1 MRQECQEILAETNRL
16 LLAKRE
22 LALQQS
28 QVSEIINELSQRTI
42 FATPH
47 RPAHGQAPASSSAAS
62 SSFQPQVITLS
73 PAVPSRVGQQP
84 QPSAH
89 AHQRARPHHSDGHH
103 PPQPFPMPAAS
114 AEPSEP
120 LRRRKEA
127 ALGPSLLRD
136 SVNSLLS
143 SASQNSLPLSLAQAH
158 AQDQSQHQH
167 QQQPA
172 AHTNPNEHLLRLYP
186 EMISPRLTKQL
197 ISKVLRQKNH
207 ELDASTAGT
216 QE

>member
-62 SSFQPQVITLS
+62 SSFQPHVITLS

-120 LRRRKEA
+120 LSRRKEA

-143 SASQNSLPLSLAQAH
+143 SASQNSLPLSLAH
-158 AQDQSQHQH
+158 AQGQSQHQ
-167 QQQPA
+167 QQQSA

-197 ISKVLRQKNH
+197 ISKVLRQKKH
-207 ELDASTAGT
+207 ELDASTADT